1 MMTFLEFL
9 NERNKPIN
17 NYGIGTGHSP
27 GSAFGVVNPAKPAKH
42 VSVGFNLN
50 IINRRQFKHINC
62 MRLFTPSQLDVFFV
76 LVFDKKKSS

>member
-9 NERNKPIN
+9 NKRNKPIN

-42 VSVGFNLN
+42 VSVGFGLKQTYPKIKIGSQRSGVVLN
-50 IINRRQFKHINC
+50 K
-62 MRLFTPSQLDVFFV
+62 
-76 LVFDKKKSS
+76 